1 MDITLLTVLNLLR
14 NFIITIIII
23 IIKTFTLINGIID
36 IISEIIINGEAEADI
51 TIIIIIIIIDSDI
64 HIKGL
69 NPNR

>member
-51 TIIIIIIIIDSDI
+51 IIIIIITIIDSDI